1 MTPVGAVMRGRSLI
15 MLSYIPASLGS
26 CHQEHGAVVL
36 WLFARQFFMAGVCG
50 AYTAFSLFSLPTPAF
65 AKEDEW
71 FRAVANLIA
80 AMSRRRFG
88 HVFAMPEKPK
98 KE

>member
-1 MTPVGAVMRGRSLI
+1 MI
-15 MLSYIPASLGS
+15 
-26 CHQEHGAVVL
+26 
-36 WLFARQFFMAGVCG
+36 GVCG

-71 FRAVANLIA
+71 FRAVANLIPV
-80 AMSRRRFG
+80 MFRRRLE

>member
-1 MTPVGAVMRGRSLI
+1 MI
-15 MLSYIPASLGS
+15 
-26 CHQEHGAVVL
+26 
-36 WLFARQFFMAGVCG
+36 GVCG

-71 FRAVANLIA
+71 FRTVANLIPL
-80 AMSRRRFG
+80 MSHRRLG

>member
-1 MTPVGAVMRGRSLI
+1 
-15 MLSYIPASLGS
+15 MLSYIRISLGS
-26 CHQEHGAVVL
+26 CPQERGAVVL
-36 WLFARQFFMAGVCG
+36 WLFARQFFMIGVCG

-65 AKEDEW
+65 AKEDKW
-71 FRAVANLIA
+71 FRAVANLIPL
-80 AMSRRRFG
+80 MSHRRLG